1 MYNRKQKYVKKSTS
15 KYFGSDAVEE
25 NNHKE
30 HPDPFLLSN
39 SKILTGS
46 GKAVV
51 CCVGKSTKLS
61 RLSN

>member
-1 MYNRKQKYVKKSTS
+1 
-15 KYFGSDAVEE
+15 VEE

>member
-1 MYNRKQKYVKKSTS
+1 LGQE
-15 KYFGSDAVEE
+15 GLEE

-30 HPDPFLLSN
+30 HPDPFIFSN

-46 GKAVV
+46 GKALV

-61 RLSN
+61 RLRN